1 MASGADAVKRQI
13 GRLQMGFTR
22 NGLVQFPGR
31 LMELVSEENKTEAL
45 LVKEKLSVTLKTVM
59 GLKGKKKD

>member
-1 MASGADAVKRQI
+1 
-13 GRLQMGFTR
+13 MGFTR